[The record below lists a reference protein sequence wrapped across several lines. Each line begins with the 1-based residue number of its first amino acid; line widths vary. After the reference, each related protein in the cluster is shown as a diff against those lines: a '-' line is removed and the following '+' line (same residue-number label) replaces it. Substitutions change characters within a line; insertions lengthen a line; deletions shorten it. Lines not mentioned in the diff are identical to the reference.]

1 MTPPLTIAWLSRRR
15 RVLPSGIRACADYG
29 LIWKEVTGENTTFL
43 THNRPQFPRLL
54 LAFNRGKPYHD
65 TAHIFDRNGRIF
77 TARISARACATCFYQ
92 DTVAN
97 ICRWLDGQAAEAV
110 GV

>member
-77 TARISARACATCFYQ
+77 TAAFRLEPARLASTRI
-92 DTVAN
+92 VAN
-97 ICRWLDGQAAEAV
+97 ICR
-110 GV
+110 